1 MSEIWKAVKGFE
13 GYYEVSNLGNV
24 RSLYRYKKVLSPS
37 ISPRNGYLYVDLFK
51 PGIRKHYSVHRLVA
65 MHFCS
70 NPLNKPFVN
79 HLDETR
85 TNNRAD
91 NLEWVT
97 HKENCNYGTAIQRR
111 TAHTDYSKRRVNN
124 RNQILKCSKPI
135 SQYTQGGT
143 VVRIWKSAS
152 ECARENGWTTSNIRK
167 SILRNGTAYGFVFKE
182 RSDDLSDVLSV

>member
-1 MSEIWKAVKGFE
+1 
-13 GYYEVSNLGNV
+13 
-24 RSLYRYKKVLSPS
+24 
-37 ISPRNGYLYVDLFK
+37 
-51 PGIRKHYSVHRLVA
+51 

-135 SQYTQGGT
+135 AQYTLSGEFIRRWQ
-143 VVRIWKSAS
+143 SAS
-152 ECARENGWTTSNIRK
+152 ECARENKWTPSNISRAVK
-167 SILRNGTAYGFVFKE
+167 GKHKTAYGFIFRSE
-182 RSDDLSDVLSV
+182 EGSDDLFRQLSV